1 MPIQRVESILRC
13 DRGDKTST
21 FGIPLAALAISA
33 FCGGL
38 AALPVAA
45 QSVWTPPPL
54 SDTPPPADPGGD
66 SGGAADPFGG
76 GDEADPFSSPLL
88 TSPFGETG
96 GGYTTVKSIENAPKD
111 RSPVALRGRFLRSVG
126 SGKYIFS
133 DPTGEIVVSVRREA
147 FPGLA
152 VIPRTEVNVI
162 GTIKMGVA
170 GIEVTADRLE
180 F

>member
-1 MPIQRVESILRC
+1 
-13 DRGDKTST
+13 
-21 FGIPLAALAISA
+21 
-33 FCGGL
+33 
-38 AALPVAA
+38 
-45 QSVWTPPPL
+45 
-54 SDTPPPADPGGD
+54 
-66 SGGAADPFGG
+66 
-76 GDEADPFSSPLL
+76 
-88 TSPFGETG
+88 
-96 GGYTTVKSIENAPKD
+96 
-111 RSPVALRGRFLRSVG
+111 VG